1 MFLTNVRADAG
12 DRSPWGEFWF
22 SPVPF
27 NGNSAHVTP
36 DMALQLAAVYA
47 CVRVLTDT
55 VSMLP
60 FTLYRQNADGG
71 KTPIKNHWL
80 YRLFARRP
88 NDFQN
93 PMEFR
98 EMMQGHL
105 TLRGNAFAQ
114 IYDTP
119 RGEVTDLIPIH
130 PDRVTIE
137 MLSDANWRYR
147 IRNLDGTETILSR
160 QQMFHIK
167 GLSPNGII
175 GYNPIQLARKAVAT
189 GLAAQD
195 YGVRFFE
202 NDARPGGWIE
212 HPTQFKSDEQR
223 RQWRE
228 QWQEQQSGRNKH
240 KTAVLEYG
248 LKYHE
253 LTVSNDDAQF
263 IETKK
268 LTRSE
273 IATMFRIPPHMIGD
287 LEKAT
292 FSNIEQQSI
301 DFVTHALTPWLVRWE
316 EAIRFNF
323 MDPED
328 DSLNVGFPVI
338 SLLRGDSAARAT
350 YINQGVMNGTLTRNE
365 GRLMED
371 RNPIA
376 GLDEPLRPLNMVEE
390 SDAEGAEDANAGAP
404 STSDQP
410 SRIGSPPDDA
420 DARLVAMAS
429 AAAERIARKEA
440 EMVAK
445 VVRGGADLDA
455 ALHAAYEKHA
465 PFVCAALG
473 VSQAAA
479 EAYCAEQKSALRP
492 GMAVEEFTEIA
503 RCRLERLAIK
513 GSV

>member
-1 MFLTNVRADAG
+1 MFLTNIKADSG
-12 DRSPWGEFWF
+12 DRSAWGSFWF

-27 NGNSAHVTP
+27 NGGAANVTP
-36 DMALQLAAVYA
+36 DVALQLAAVYA
-47 CVRVLTDT
+47 CVRVLTDS

-60 FTLYRQNADGG
+60 FMLYRQNADGG
-71 KTPIKNHWL
+71 KTAIRDHWL
-80 YRLFARRP
+80 YRLLARRP

-105 TLRGNAFAQ
+105 TLRGNAFAR
-114 IYDTP
+114 IYANG

-130 PDRVTIE
+130 PDRMTIE
-137 MLSDANWRYR
+137 MMSDTNWRFR
-147 IRNLDGTETILSR
+147 VRNMDGTETILGR
-160 QQMFHIK
+160 QDVFHLK
-167 GLSPNGII
+167 GLSPNGIM

-212 HPTQFKSDEQR
+212 YPGQFKDDDKR

-228 QWQEQQSGRNKH
+228 QWQEQHAGRNKH
-240 KTAVLEYG
+240 KTAVLEFG
-248 LKYHE
+248 MKYHE
-253 LTVSNDDAQF
+253 LAVSNDDAQF

-268 LTRSE
+268 MTRSE

-301 DFVTHALTPWLVRWE
+301 DFVVHSLTPWLVRWE

-328 DSLNVGFPVI
+328 DALNVSFPVI
-338 SLLRGDSAARAT
+338 SLLRGDSVARST
-350 YINQGVMNGTLTRNE
+350 YINQGIMNGSLTRNE

-371 RNPIA
+371 RNPID

-390 SDAEGAEDANAGAP
+390 SSAEDAEDTP
-404 STSDQP
+404 SPTNP
-410 SRIGSPPDDA
+410 LPPPA
-420 DARLVAMAS
+420 DARLVAMAA
-429 AAAERIARKEA
+429 AAAERVARKEA

-445 VVRGGADLDA
+445 AYRTTGQDVLGSLVEAYGR
-455 ALHAAYEKHA
+455 HAT
-465 PFVCAALG
+465 FVAAALG
-473 VSQAAA
+473 VSLAAA
-479 EAYCAEQKSALRP
+479 EAYCTEQVVTVRPDMTAEEL
-492 GMAVEEFTEIA
+492 TDIA
-503 RCRLERLAIK
+503 RCKLERLAIK
-513 GSV
+513 G